1 MDKTYKFIKTQD
13 PETKKTLESLGYQL
27 VSFDGRTA
35 TFINDSKLHFDET
48 DIKNTVKTNRL
59 EI

>member
-35 TFINDSKLHFDET
+35 TFINDSKLHFDNE
-48 DIKNTVKTNRL
+48 DLKNTTFSNILSV
-59 EI
+59 

>member
-35 TFINDSKLHFDET
+35 TFINDASLKFDDE
-48 DIKNTVKTNRL
+48 DLNEVSFSNILCV
-59 EI
+59 

>member
-35 TFINDSKLHFDET
+35 TFINDASFKFNDEGLDKIT
-48 DIKNTVKTNRL
+48 LSNILSV
-59 EI
+59 